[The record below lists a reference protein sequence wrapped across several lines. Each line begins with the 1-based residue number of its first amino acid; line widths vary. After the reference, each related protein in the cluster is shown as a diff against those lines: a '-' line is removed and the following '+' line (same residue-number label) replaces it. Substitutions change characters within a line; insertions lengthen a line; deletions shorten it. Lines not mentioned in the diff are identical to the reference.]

1 MIRVT
6 LFRSKELESEFNL
19 YLGSIT
25 HIRKK
30 PKIHRFLYKAFF
42 IHANLKYFENIKKY
56 NLLFNYNRPSIFSFY
71 DIDHGLRDG
80 SSTFN
85 WFVDLLKQNGIS
97 FDGKVY
103 VSCFPRVFGYVFNP
117 ITIYFYFNKNNSLRV
132 IVYEVKNT
140 FGDQHCYLI
149 KVNSKSN
156 ILSHSCMKKMI
167 VSPFNP
173 IDHKY
178 DFKIIIPEEK
188 FFIRIDELEKEEKI
202 LSAYFEGKRKKFSVI
217 NLIICIFLYP
227 LMTIKVIFAIHYEA
241 FRLFLKGIPVSPEI
255 PKIKN
260 KTVAISISLFLSIF
274 KVFLPKNK

>member
-1 MIRVT
+1 MI
-6 LFRSKELESEFNL
+6 SKELRSEFNL

-30 PKIHRFLYKAFF
+30 PKSHRFLYRAFF

-56 NLLFNYNRPSIFSFY
+56 SFLFNYNKPSVFSFY

-80 SSTFN
+80 SSTYK
-85 WFVDLLKQNGIS
+85 WFISLLEQQGIS
-97 FDGKVY
+97 FDGNIY

-117 ITIYFYFNKNNSLRV
+117 ITIYFYYNKNRLLEA

-140 FGDQHCYLI
+140 FGEQHCYFI
-149 KVNSKSN
+149 KVNSISN
-156 ILSHSCMKKMI
+156 TLNHTCKKKMI

-178 DFKIIIPEEK
+178 EFKLIVPDEK
-188 FFIRIDELEKEEKI
+188 FFIRIDELEEEEKI
-202 LSAYFEGKRKKFSVI
+202 LTAYFEGKRK
-217 NLIICIFLYP
+217 NLTVFNLVTCIFLYP

-241 FRLFLKGIPVSPEI
+241 LRLFLKGIPVSPDI
-255 PKIKN
+255 PKIEN
-260 KTVAISISLFLSIF
+260 KTVAISIRLFLSII
-274 KVFLPKNK
+274 KVFFLKNK